1 VKQPFTKL
9 SARDELPPSEGK
21 NFREKLTRFVVPATV
36 MLSFISFWRAA
47 AIVLCDLGSSAYYVG
62 GIAEKAIGKAAPW
75 FVLAIMLFSYAVRA
89 VYIESCSMFVRGGVY
104 KVVREA
110 MGSTAAKFSV
120 SALLFDYVLTG
131 PISGV
136 SAGLY
141 LAGLI
146 NESGQHFH
154 WPMLQVPAPV
164 FAVGFAAL
172 VTLYFWHTNRIGIPF
187 SSTRALRIMQTTAV
201 MVVLLIGW
209 CVVTIFVRGSQPVP
223 APTISNLHFS
233 DEALGWLKG
242 TAAPS
247 ITFIAMLIGLGHTLL
262 AMSGEESLAQV
273 YREIEAPKRKN
284 LFRTGLV
291 IFIFSLVF
299 TSLVSFFA
307 VMLIPDGDRSKY
319 FDNLIGGLAMFL
331 AGPFAL
337 KLAFH
342 AFVVLVGVLILSGAV
357 NTAIIGSN
365 GVLNRV
371 AEDGVLPPWFRDPHP
386 KYGTT
391 YRIINVIAALQLL
404 TIVISRGNV
413 YLLGEAYAFGVVWSF
428 AMKALAV
435 VILRFTHP
443 RAPRWRVPFNF
454 HVRSMEVPLGLLLI
468 TTALFLL
475 AGINVLTK
483 QIATISGMSFTVVLF
498 ILFTI
503 CERRYKPKEHE
514 QKKRTWEQMQET
526 GQDRFRFKIKEHLSP
541 RSLSVRSGNAL
552 VAVSDPDTVQHL
564 QSVLEKND
572 PKRSDV
578 VVVFVN
584 SNLDPDIRKTKEN
597 VEDVMDSRAIR
608 VFSKAVHIAEKLGK
622 PLSLM
627 AVPGKDPY
635 RPILET
641 AQHLNSSRVVL
652 GKSLRTSLDKQRHA
666 LSRAWRELPKQ
677 KDEVSVEIFPDQP
690 NGKVFQFLLTE
701 AVVRNARKT

>member
-1 VKQPFTKL
+1 
-9 SARDELPPSEGK
+9 
-21 NFREKLTRFVVPATV
+21 

-47 AIVLCDLGSSAYYVG
+47 AIVLCDLGSSAYYIG

-141 LAGLI
+141 MAGLI
-146 NESGQHFH
+146 NESGQYFH
-154 WPMLQVPAPV
+154 LSLLKVPAPV
-164 FAVGFAAL
+164 FAVGFATL

-201 MVVLLIGW
+201 MVALLIIW
-209 CVVTIFVRGSQPVP
+209 CVATIFMRGSQPVP
-223 APTISNLHFS
+223 APTLPNLHFS

-242 TAAPS
+242 TSAPS
-247 ITFIAMLIGLGHTLL
+247 VTFIAILIGLGHALL

-273 YREIEAPKRKN
+273 YREIEAPKHKN

-307 VMLIPDGDRSKY
+307 IMIIPDQDRSKY
-319 FDNLIGGLAMFL
+319 FDNLISGLSMFL

-337 KLAFH
+337 RLAFH

-371 AEDGVLPPWFRDPHP
+371 SEDGVLPPWLRDPHP

-391 YRIINVIAALQLL
+391 FRIINVIVGLQLM

-413 YLLGEAYAFGVVWSF
+413 YLLGEVYAFGVVWSF
-428 AMKALAV
+428 AMKALGV

-443 RAPRWRVPFNF
+443 HAPRWRVPFNF
-454 HVRSMEVPLGLLLI
+454 RVKSVEVPVGLLLI
-468 TTALFLL
+468 TTLLFLL
-475 AGINVLTK
+475 ACINVLTK
-483 QIATISGMSFTVVLF
+483 RLATISGISFTFVLF
-498 ILFTI
+498 ILFTV
-503 CERRYKPKEHE
+503 CERRYKPKERKS
-514 QKKRTWEQMQET
+514 KKRTWEQMQET
-526 GQDRFRFKIKEHLSP
+526 EEERFRFKVKDHLSP
-541 RSLSVRSGNAL
+541 RSLSVRSGNTL
-552 VAVSDPDTVQHL
+552 VAACDPDNVQHL
-564 QSVLEKND
+564 QTVLEKSD
-572 PKRSDV
+572 PTRSDTIV
-578 VVVFVN
+578 LLVN
-584 SNLDPDIRKTKEN
+584 SNVDQDIEKTKQDAER
-597 VEDVMDSRAIR
+597 VMDFRAIR

-622 PLSLM
+622 PLSLI
-627 AVPGKDPY
+627 AIPGKDPY
-635 RPILET
+635 RLILEA
-641 AQHLNSSRVVL
+641 AQSLNSARVVL
-652 GKSLRTSLDKQRHA
+652 RKSSRASLDKQKHD
-666 LSRAWRELPKQ
+666 LSRAWKELPKH
-677 KDEVSVEIFPDQP
+677 DPELSVEIFPDED
-690 NGKVFQFLLTE
+690 KAEVFQLPLT
-701 AVVRNARKT
+701 

>member
-1 VKQPFTKL
+1 MPRHQL
-9 SARDELPPSEGK
+9 EGESSGDSRL
-21 NFREKLTRFVVPATV
+21 NFIVPATV

-62 GIAEKAIGKAAPW
+62 GIAERAIGKAAPW

-110 MGSTAAKFSV
+110 MGSTAAKLSV

-141 LAGLI
+141 MAGLI
-146 NESGQHFH
+146 NELGRYFH
-154 WPMLQVPAPV
+154 LSLLKVPSST

-187 SSTRALRIMQTTAV
+187 SSTRALRIMQTTTV

-209 CVVTIFVRGSQPVP
+209 CVITIFTRGSQPVP
-223 APTISNLHFS
+223 APTPANLHFS

-247 ITFIAMLIGLGHTLL
+247 ITFIAILIGLGHALL

-273 YREIEAPKRKN
+273 YREIEAPKHRN

-291 IFIFSLVF
+291 IFVFSLMF

-307 VMLIPDGDRSKY
+307 VMIIPDSDRSKY
-319 FDNLIGGLAMFL
+319 FDNLIGGLSMFL

-337 KLAFH
+337 RLAFH

-371 AEDGVLPPWFRDPHP
+371 AEDGVLPPWFRDPHR

-391 YRIINVIAALQLL
+391 HRIINIIVGLQLI
-404 TIVISRGNV
+404 TILISRGNV

-428 AMKALAV
+428 AIKALGV
-435 VILRFTHP
+435 VILRFTQP
-443 RAPRWRVPFNF
+443 RAPRWRVPFNI
-454 HVRSMEVPLGLLLI
+454 HLKSVELPIGLLLI
-468 TTALFLL
+468 TTVLFLF

-483 QIATISGMSFTVVLF
+483 RVATISGISFTAVLF

-503 CERRYKPKEHE
+503 CERRFKPKERKS
-514 QKKRTWEQMQET
+514 KKRTWEQMQET
-526 GQDRFRFKIKEHLSP
+526 GEERFRFKVKEHLSP
-541 RSLSVRSGNAL
+541 RSLSVRSGNTL
-552 VAVSDPDTVQHL
+552 VAACNPERLEHL
-564 QSVLEKND
+564 QAILEKND
-572 PKRSDV
+572 PKLTDV
-578 VVVFVN
+578 VVMLVN
-584 SNLDPDIRKTKEN
+584 PNVDQDIEKTKE
-597 VEDVMDSRAIR
+597 DADRVMDSRAIS
-608 VFSKAVHIAEKLGK
+608 VFSKTVHIAEKLGK
-622 PLSLM
+622 PLALI
-627 AVPGKDPY
+627 AVPGRNAY
-635 RPILET
+635 ALILE
-641 AQHLNSSRVVL
+641 AARHLHSSRVVF
-652 GKSLRTSLDKQRHA
+652 GKSSRGSIDKQKRD
-666 LSRAWRELPKQ
+666 LSRVWRQLAEHES
-677 KDEVSVEIFPDQP
+677 EVAIEIFRDQDDAE
-690 NGKVFQFLLTE
+690 VFRFGQH
-701 AVVRNARKT
+701 K